1 MFMVHPI
8 EISDLTY
15 KYDVE
20 GEEVLKNISLTVKKG
35 EWLAIIGH
43 NGSGKSTLSR
53 FLNGLIVPDIGE
65 VLINGM
71 NTRDEEKMWEI
82 RKSVGLVF
90 QNPENQLVGT
100 TVKDDI
106 AFGLENNGFDPIE
119 MEERIR
125 DSAKKVGIVH
135 LLNEEPHRLSGGQK
149 QRLAIAGI
157 IAIQPSV
164 IVLDESTSMLD
175 PKGRKEVLQ
184 TVLHLRKT
192 EQITVLSI
200 THDLNEATLADR
212 VVVMNQGEIVREGM
226 PIEILTDE
234 EFMHNQSL
242 DIPFSIKLQQQLE
255 REGIRLHNVTF
266 SIDDIVEELWK
277 LKLNN

>member
-1 MFMVHPI
+1 MVHPI